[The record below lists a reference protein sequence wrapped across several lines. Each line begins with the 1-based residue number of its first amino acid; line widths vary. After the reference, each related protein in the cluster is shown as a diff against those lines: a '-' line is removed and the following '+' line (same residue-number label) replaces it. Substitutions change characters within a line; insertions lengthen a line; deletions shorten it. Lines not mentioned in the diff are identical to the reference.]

1 MFIAFA
7 GRENRKAAAR
17 LYFQAVRQARDPWFY
32 RDLNAPDTVTGRFDM
47 LSLHIFL
54 LVDRLHRAARIRGK
68 SSGRGVAQALFDQ
81 MFIDMDRS
89 IRELGVGDL
98 GVPKHIKRM
107 MKGFNGRCRAYA
119 DALQADD
126 PAALRDALVRNVYGG
141 QARIEPTRLA
151 ALETYVRDNAATLAS
166 QKDADLLDGDAAF
179 STQHRNEDFTD
190 VIDCGMV
197 A

>member
-7 GRENRKAAAR
+7 GREYRKTAAR
-17 LYFQAVRQARDPWFY
+17 LYFSAVRQARDPWFY
-32 RDLNAPDTVTGRFDM
+32 RDLGAPDTVTGRFDL

-54 LVDRLHRAARIRGK
+54 LIDRLNRAGRK
-68 SSGRGVAQALFDQ
+68 GRGVAQALFDQ

-98 GVPKHIKRM
+98 SVPKHIKRM

-119 DALQADD
+119 DALASGDE
-126 PAALRDALVRNVYGG
+126 AALRQALARNVYAGA
-141 QARIEPTRLA
+141 ARIEPTRLA
-151 ALETYVRDNAATLAS
+151 AFDAYVRDSAAALAS
-166 QKDADLLDGDAAF
+166 QQDTGLLDGDAVF
-179 STQHRNEDFTD
+179 SMKHRDEDCND